1 MRKYFLLSLFALLSF
16 NANDLFAQNQ
26 HFQGA
31 WTMIGTTYV
40 FEFDLYLKDGDWNN
54 VTGYFDWKVANYDEN
69 SPASRD
75 YYQSKLGTT
84 AKEFVRGTYNPET
97 REYILKGYKKEDP
110 NEIISTDLY
119 RLQLDENGDIGG
131 DSKAHN
137 TWKGRINGN
146 ALKKNTA

>member
-16 NANDLFAQNQ
+16 NANDLVAQNK
-26 HFQGA
+26 HFQGT

-40 FEFDLYLKDGDWNN
+40 FEFDLYLNHDAENN
-54 VTGYFDWKVANYDEN
+54 VAGYFNWKVTDYDLN

-75 YYQSKLGTT
+75 YYQPKLGTT
-84 AKEFVRGTYNPET
+84 AKEFVRGSYNPET
-97 REYILKGYKKEDP
+97 KQYLLKGYKKEDP
-110 NEIISTDLY
+110 NEIISTDIY

-137 TWKGRINGN
+137 TWKGRINGK
-146 ALKKNTA
+146 AVKKDMA